1 MNCRSTTPRATS
13 AAARPR
19 RHLLLGLAAVLTV
32 LGQCASASTYY
43 VSTSGNDSNAGTQSA
58 PFRHLSKGAAAATQ
72 PGDTVIVMDGT
83 YDNEGQ
89 VAPNYVVTLYYSGT
103 SGNPITFQAQHRGMA
118 ILDSMNTSTTTACN
132 GAYSYFNLYN
142 ASFIVI
148 QGFVIQRGCNEG
160 IHSNDNAHDIVIKQ
174 NVIQYI
180 GNHTNTTQIG
190 MDGIYLNNSEYNFT
204 FDSNTFHDI
213 GRTSGQTQLHF
224 DHGIYTH
231 AATVTIINN
240 TFYNMNAG
248 WSIQLADGASNMLI
262 ANNTFA
268 FPNTGDGES
277 GQIMWWGGNTN
288 VTVRNN
294 IFYNPNTSA
303 MTQYAAT
310 ISGCVFDH
318 NLVYPASSVMDS
330 SFPCSVTSNVL
341 GSGNPQ
347 FVNASTSSPNF
358 NTQSS
363 GAGVDAGVTLSQVPN
378 DCMGTTRP
386 QGSSTDM
393 GAYEY
398 ISSSGGTAPIISGVF
413 TSSITSNS
421 AVVNWTTDQNAN
433 SYANYGTNSNYGS
446 TSSVNSN
453 MVTIHSVALSNLSAS
468 TTYHFQVGSAN
479 SSGQTTLS
487 SDSAFTTPAGS
498 PPPAPTFS
506 FSLSAG
512 SVSLKQGASASS
524 SVTAS
529 LVSGT
534 AAPVAF
540 NASGLPSGATAS
552 FSSSCSPTCTTTLT
566 IAASM
571 STPVGTYTIG
581 VAGSGSG
588 ASASTA
594 ITLTVTKHHH

>member
-1 MNCRSTTPRATS
+1 MRLRSNRP
-13 AAARPR
+13 ARPQGN
-19 RHLLLGLAAVLTV
+19 LLLGAAAVLA
-32 LGQCASASTYY
+32 LLSPCARAATYY
-43 VSTSGNDSNAGTQSA
+43 VSTSGNDGNTGTQSA

-118 ILDSMNTSTTTACN
+118 ILDSMNTSTTETCN

-160 IHSNDNAHDIVIKQ
+160 IHSNDSAHDIVIRQ

-190 MDGIYLNNSEYNFT
+190 EDGIYLNSSEYNFT

-213 GRTSGQTQLHF
+213 GRTGGVSQLHF
-224 DHGIYTH
+224 DHGVYTH
-231 AATVTIINN
+231 AANVTIVNN
-240 TFYNMNAG
+240 VFYNLKAG

-268 FPNTGDGES
+268 FPNTADGET
-277 GQIMWWGGNTN
+277 GQIMWWGRNTN

-294 IFYNPNTSA
+294 IFYNPNTAA

-318 NLVYPASSVMDS
+318 NLVYPMSGVMDS
-330 SFPCSVTSNVL
+330 SFPCSVTSNLL

-347 FVNASTSSPNF
+347 FVNASTSNPNF
-358 NTQSS
+358 YTQSN
-363 GAGVDAGVTLSQVPN
+363 GAGVDAGVNLSQVPY
-378 DCMGTTRP
+378 DYAGTTRP
-386 QGSSTDM
+386 QGSNTDI

-398 ISSSGGTAPIISGVF
+398 ISSAGGSAPVISNVSATSVTA
-413 TSSITSNS
+413 NS
-421 AVVNWTTDQNAN
+421 AVINWTTDQNSN
-433 SYANYGTNSNYGS
+433 SYVNYGASSNYGS
-446 TSSVNSN
+446 QSSVDSN
-453 MVTIHSVALSNLSAS
+453 MVTLHSMALSNLTGS
-468 TTYHFQVGSAN
+468 TTYHFQASSAN
-479 SSGQTTLS
+479 SSNQTTLS
-487 SDSAFTTPAGS
+487 SDSTFTTPAA
-498 PPPAPTFS
+498 PPPPPSTFS
-506 FSLSAG
+506 FSLLAG
-512 SVSLKQGASASS
+512 SPSVSVRQGQLASNSI
-524 SVTAS
+524 TAT

-540 NASGLPSGATAS
+540 SASGLPSGATAS
-552 FSSSCSPTCTTTLT
+552 FSSSCTPSCTTTVT
-566 IAASM
+566 IATST
-571 STPVGTYTIG
+571 STPTGTYSIV
-581 VAGSGSG
+581 VAGAGSG
-588 ASASTA
+588 ASASTPIA
-594 ITLTVTKHHH
+594 LTITRHHH